1 MSRLKDLFFR
11 DLLNGKLASC
21 KMFSSFESRGISLA
35 IFLYDLAKELAM
47 AGDNKTLRHEFYVV
61 CMLNALF
68 GDPASLLHQ
77 LHNDYKGPKTL
88 EKAKILF

>member
-1 MSRLKDLFFR
+1 
-11 DLLNGKLASC
+11 
-21 KMFSSFESRGISLA
+21 MFSSFESRGISLA

-68 GDPASLLHQ
+68 GDPASLLH
-77 LHNDYKGPKTL
+77 
-88 EKAKILF
+88 